1 MHVYV
6 EDMFACFGFSPDID
20 KVHSLHMLR
29 DGLRRKQELVDPT
42 SLGRHESATLLPIGH
57 KVPFFRAWCSFGNT
71 TGLFKCLYI

>member
-29 DGLRRKQELVDPT
+29 DGLRRKQ
-42 SLGRHESATLLPIGH
+42 
-57 KVPFFRAWCSFGNT
+57 
-71 TGLFKCLYI
+71 CLYCVFFTKGKNPNMLNPFLSLKNSEGKCI